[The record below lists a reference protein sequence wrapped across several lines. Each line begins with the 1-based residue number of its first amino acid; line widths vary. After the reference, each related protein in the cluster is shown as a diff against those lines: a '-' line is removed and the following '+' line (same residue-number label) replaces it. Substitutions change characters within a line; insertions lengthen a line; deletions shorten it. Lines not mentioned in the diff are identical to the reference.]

1 MTIKVET
8 GKSEIYAGPYTV
20 GTVLGIPFTFLKPEH
35 IHVLRNA
42 TELSPTSE
50 FIVEG
55 DSIRLLIP
63 IASNETVTIYRSTP
77 VDNDADFPQE
87 SKFPSEKIS
96 DAIDKLTMQNQEQ
109 AEALDRALKFSRNID
124 PDLINKIAF
133 PESNPGK
140 GIKWSDEG
148 TLANTEEDIDNI
160 VESATYQANIAKD
173 SAAIASQEASVALEA
188 STRAEEAVAELDQ
201 KVEDGKYALDK
212 FTYDKIVEIEDN
224 VAVIKEQAKQ
234 EVANSTQDIV
244 DVVESWAVGTI
255 EERPEGSAK
264 YWAEV
269 SKEATTFDTYT
280 KSEIDGA
287 LSKKQDAIT
296 AGAGIVKSGSTLSI
310 DDSILVTEEEFNQFK
325 TLNSAEINT
334 KQETLTAGTG
344 ISIVGNVISATGGG
358 GGGGVSVDAYSKTET
373 DALLSTKQDTL
384 SAGSNIAIEGDT
396 ISCTLETYNQTEIQG
411 LLAVKQNTLTA
422 GEYISIVGNTIS
434 ATPEDMVKS
443 YTEDEW
449 AALSDDEKAGI
460 KLAVIIE

>member
-87 SKFPSEKIS
+87 SKFPSEKIA

-124 PDLINKIAF
+124 PDLVNRIAF

-140 GIKWSDEG
+140 GIKWNDEG
-148 TLANTEEDIDNI
+148 VLANTDEDIDNI
-160 VESATYQANIAKD
+160 VEAATYQANIAKD
-173 SAAIASQEASVALEA
+173 SAALASQEAAVALEA
-188 STRAEEAVAELDQ
+188 SARAEKAVEELDQ
-201 KVEDGKYALDK
+201 KVEDGKTALEGHTELQKATIDS
-212 FTYDKIVEIEDN
+212 YVQAAEDQ
-224 VAVIKEQAKQ
+224 VI
-234 EVANSTQDIV
+234 ANTQDIV
-244 DVVESWAVGTI
+244 DTVESWAVGTI

-325 TLNSAEINT
+325 TLNSAEINA

-344 ISIVGNVISATGGG
+344 ISIVGNVISATGG

-384 SAGSNIAIEGDT
+384 SAGSNISIEGDT
-396 ISCTLETYNQTEIQG
+396 VSCTLETYNQTEIQG

>member
-8 GKSEIYAGPYTV
+8 GKSEIYAGPYTT

-87 SKFPSEKIS
+87 SKFPSEKIA

-124 PDLINKIAF
+124 PDLVNKIAF

-140 GIKWSDEG
+140 GIKWNDEG
-148 TLANTEEDIDNI
+148 VLANTDEDIDNI
-160 VESATYQANIAKD
+160 VEAATYQANIAKD
-173 SAAIASQEASVALEA
+173 SAALASQEAAVALEA
-188 STRAEEAVAELDQ
+188 SARAERAVEELDQ
-201 KVEDGKYALDK
+201 KVEDGKTALEEHTELQKATIDS
-212 FTYDKIVEIEDN
+212 YVQAAEDQ
-224 VAVIKEQAKQ
+224 VI
-234 EVANSTQDIV
+234 ANTQDIV
-244 DVVESWAVGTI
+244 DTVESWAVGTI

-296 AGAGIVKSGSTLSI
+296 AGAGIVKSGSTLSV

-325 TLNSAEINT
+325 TLNSAEINA

>member
-63 IASNETVTIYRSTP
+63 IASNETVTIYRATP

-87 SKFPSEKIS
+87 SKFPSEKIA

-124 PDLINKIAF
+124 PDLVNRIAF

-140 GIKWSDEG
+140 GIKWNDEG
-148 TLANTEEDIDNI
+148 VLANTDEDIDNI
-160 VESATYQANIAKD
+160 VEAATYQANIAKD
-173 SAAIASQEASVALEA
+173 SAALASQEAAVALEA
-188 STRAEEAVAELDQ
+188 SARAEKAVEELDQ
-201 KVEDGKYALDK
+201 KVEDGKTALEEHTELQKTTIDS
-212 FTYDKIVEIEDN
+212 YVQAAEDQ
-224 VAVIKEQAKQ
+224 VI
-234 EVANSTQDIV
+234 ANTQDIV
-244 DVVESWAVGTI
+244 DTVESWAVGTI

-310 DDSILVTEEEFNQFK
+310 DNSILVTEEEFNQFK
-325 TLNSAEINT
+325 TLNSAEINA

-384 SAGSNIAIEGDT
+384 SAGSFISIEGDT
-396 ISCTLETYNQTEIQG
+396 VSCTLETYNQTEIQG